1 MGYLNEKKLKED
13 LKKMGDRIEERLAR
27 LEKFMEEA
35 SKPRPNEP
43 AENKAKEEIN
53 KVKEDIEKKVDK
65 E

>member
-1 MGYLNEKKLKED
+1 
-13 LKKMGDRIEERLAR
+13 
-27 LEKFMEEA
+27 MEEA
-35 SKPRPNEP
+35 SKPKENEP